1 MERKV
6 ITVSTD
12 LHKLD
17 FEGAA
22 QAREKK
28 ARTTSPKYL
37 RNPLYAD
44 VIIYFILLMLGTITV
59 IPFINIIAYSF
70 SSSNAIA
77 YKPFMLWPHEFT
89 LEAFV
94 YLFNTGA
101 LRKAFMIS
109 VGVTASGSFLSL
121 FVTILAAYGLSKTY
135 VPGNKIMMRL
145 VLIAMLF
152 GAGLIPTFIT
162 INRLGLVNN
171 YAVLVLPFLVSPYN
185 IILMRNFFW
194 SIPQEMEE
202 SAVMD
207 GASPPLILFNI
218 VIPLSKAVIATI
230 GLFYAI
236 GHWNDFYRGLFYM
249 TDSTKWPLPMLL
261 RSIIVDNRMTGM
273 GQPGEVQR
281 KVVSPDNIK
290 ASTIIFATV
299 PILLVYPFLQK
310 HFTKGIMIGAIKG

>member
-1 MERKV
+1 M
-6 ITVSTD
+6 STD
-12 LHKLD
+12 LSRYD

-22 QAREKK
+22 LAREKK
-28 ARTTSPKYL
+28 ARASAPKYL
-37 RNPLYAD
+37 CNPLYAD
-44 VIIYFILLMLGTITV
+44 VIIYLILIKLGVITLL
-59 IPFINIIAYSF
+59 PFINIIAYSF

-77 YKPFMLWPHEFT
+77 YTPFMLWPHSFT
-89 LEAFV
+89 TEAYV

-101 LRKAFMIS
+101 LRKAFMVS
-109 VGVTASGSFLSL
+109 VGVTASGTFLSL
-121 FVTILAAYGLSKTY
+121 FVTILAAYGLSKTF
-135 VPGNKIMMRL
+135 VPGNRMMMRM

-152 GAGLIPTFIT
+152 GAGLIPTYIT
-162 INRLGLVNN
+162 INRLGLINS

-207 GASPPLILFNI
+207 GASPPLILLRI

-273 GQPGEVQR
+273 GQVNEVQR
-281 KVVSPDNIK
+281 RVVSPDNIK
-290 ASTIIFATV
+290 ASTIIFSTV
-299 PILLVYPFLQK
+299 PILLVYPFIQK